1 MAEHRWSGWPGAW
14 CLDCGAE
21 DAGEACLAEDCYCV
35 ISCVEGHVQ
44 CEEHPKAEP
53 KARHRNTDCPTP
65 GAGNFD
71 PYKHKIS
78 VK

>member
-21 DAGEACLAEDCYCV
+21 DAGEACLAEECFGV
-35 ISCVEGHVQ
+35 ISCVRGHTQ
-44 CEEHPKAEP
+44 CTDHPQAEC
-53 KARHRNTDCPTP
+53 RHKNTPCPTP

-71 PYKHKIS
+71 PYKHNIA